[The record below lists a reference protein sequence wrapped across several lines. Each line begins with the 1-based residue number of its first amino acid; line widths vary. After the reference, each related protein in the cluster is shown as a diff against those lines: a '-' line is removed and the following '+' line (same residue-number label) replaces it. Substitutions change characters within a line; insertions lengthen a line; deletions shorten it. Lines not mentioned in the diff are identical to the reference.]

1 MPVTVSVEPSSTRR
15 FEGAFKQVPDDVNQ
29 FLKAGNDAFATEL
42 NSQPNTKLD
51 TAMRVKTNLVDQRP
65 SSYQDCVAWARLEF
79 QQCFHDS
86 IAQLLHNF
94 PADQVTASG
103 APFWSGADSA

>member
-1 MPVTVSVEPSSTRR
+1 MAYWWRRSALDDGAPTPSSARHRRAVDAASSPNLDPRR

-51 TAMRVKTNLVDQRP
+51 TALRVKTNLVDQ
-65 SSYQDCVAWARLEF
+65 
-79 QQCFHDS
+79 
-86 IAQLLHNF
+86 
-94 PADQVTASG
+94 
-103 APFWSGADSA
+103 